1 MSITFNTDTVAAI
14 LNTDALKQRA
24 DDVAVSAVD
33 NKVAGQALAE
43 NNRCISANQN
53 MVVAK
58 DSGTIVAYL
67 TFGAASTH
75 PKLVRDSSV
84 IATAILDAVVS
95 NSISESTC
103 DCDVQMYVHESYLD
117 QGIQASLLS
126 NRATYQIANGFTHCI
141 AYKDYIQMPALP
153 SGSTILNEGRFIN
166 AVSITETSKHSPAI
180 LNWNGTVT
188 GRIDLGVSDEAG
200 QAVYLW
206 PLSSLE

>member
-1 MSITFNTDTVAAI
+1 MSITYSIGTVAAI

-24 DDVAVSAVD
+24 DDVAVSAVS

-43 NNRCISANQN
+43 NNRCISASQSI
-53 MVVAK
+53 VVAK

-75 PKLVRDSSV
+75 PKLVRDSSAT
-84 IATAILDAVVS
+84 ATAILNSIVS
-95 NSISESTC
+95 NSISEAAC
-103 DCDVQMYVHESYLD
+103 DSDVQMYVHASYLD
-117 QGIQASLLS
+117 QGIQASLIS

-141 AYKDYIQMPALP
+141 AYKDSIYIPALAT
-153 SGSTILNEGRFIN
+153 GSTTLTEGRFTDV
-166 AVSITETSKHSPAI
+166 VSITETSNHSPAI

-188 GRIDLGVSDEAG
+188 GIIDLGVNDEAG
-200 QAVYLW
+200 QAFYLW